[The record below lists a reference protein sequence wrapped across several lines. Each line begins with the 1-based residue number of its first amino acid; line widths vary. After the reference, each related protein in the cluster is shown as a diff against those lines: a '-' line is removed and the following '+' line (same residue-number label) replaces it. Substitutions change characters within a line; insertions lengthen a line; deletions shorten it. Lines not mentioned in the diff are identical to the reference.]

1 LNWAAKQCRI
11 VDGWSSLD
19 TTRVTRVAGKPKS
32 RPMCRIKEKIVNDNS
47 VSRRLFMAAAAAAPA
62 VPALLASDRIAIF
75 DPPPSRVRIVAA
87 TAASVVGPARFTP
100 AEVKQIAAQGKDV
113 QITLP
118 KDADELNK
126 VLPEADVVFG
136 SLNAEWFAKAKNLRW
151 FQATEAGMER
161 ILFPELIKSNV
172 VVTNMARM
180 FAPAIT
186 ETAIGMLLSLTRG
199 LNKYYFPQF
208 QQRKFNSER
217 NLVEVDG
224 MTMGIVGMGG
234 IGQSLAMRAHYGFNM
249 KILGTDAKPLATP
262 IFVDTL
268 REPGWLM
275 EMVPQVDI
283 LVSAAPATKETEG
296 MFNEKVFRAMKK
308 TAYFLNLS
316 RGALID
322 ENALARALKEGWIAG
337 AGVDAT
343 RAEPLPS
350 SHPYWDCPNLILT
363 CHSAGFSPQRQVR
376 LIGLLADNVRRYSSG
391 LPLENVVDKQRGY

>member
-1 LNWAAKQCRI
+1 
-11 VDGWSSLD
+11 
-19 TTRVTRVAGKPKS
+19 
-32 RPMCRIKEKIVNDNS
+32 VNDSS

-62 VPALLASDRIAIF
+62 VPALLASDRIAVF
-75 DPPPSRVRIVAA
+75 DPPPGKIRIVAA
-87 TAASVVGPARFTP
+87 TAASVVGPAKYTA
-100 AEVKQIAAQGKDV
+100 AEIKQITAQAKDV
-113 QITLP
+113 QLTLP
-118 KDADELNK
+118 ANADEMNK

-136 SLNAEWFAKAKNLRW
+136 SINAEWLAKAKSLRW
-151 FQATEAGMER
+151 LQAAEAGMDR
-161 ILFPELIKSNV
+161 LLFPELIKSNV

-199 LNKYYFPQF
+199 LNKFYFPQF
-208 QQRKFNSER
+208 QQRKFVSER
-217 NLVEVDG
+217 NLVEVSG

-234 IGQSLAMRAHYGFNM
+234 IGQSMAMRAHYGFDM
-249 KILGTDAKPLATP
+249 RILATDAKPMATP

-268 REPGWLM
+268 KDPGWLM

-283 LVSAAPATKETEG
+283 LVSAAPATKETEA
-296 MFNEKVFRAMKK
+296 MFNEKVFRSMKK

-322 ENALARALKEGWIAG
+322 ENALAKALKEGWIAG

-350 SHPYWDCPNLILT
+350 THPYWDCPNLILT
-363 CHSAGFSPQRQVR
+363 CHSAGFSPQRQTR
-376 LIGLLADNVRRYSSG
+376 FIGLLAENVRRYANG
-391 LPLENVVDKQRGY
+391 LPLMNVVDKQRGY